1 MNEFLKLFGDR
12 RLCAA
17 EERASPPTLYSA
29 GPTTQLM
36 YEIVGADDTG
46 MEEFNA
52 IAQRVERKSW
62 SAASQMYCDRGWN
75 AVFVGAAS
83 EVMSRNL
90 CLIRELMEEI
100 LGWVYRRALLE
111 DYDPNRMRVKCLC
124 EQLVKENPIGYS
136 APELVYE
143 KALKDF
149 LCASFFGMTG
159 ETPWDGSERVNGGVL
174 RYHASDREVFRSYL
188 FNRTNIEYVSKRKYN
203 WGRMYKEG
211 GRYCLPLNASV
222 RLNRDFQED

>member
-1 MNEFLKLFGDR
+1 MNELLKLFGER

-17 EERASPPTLYSA
+17 EERASSPTLYAA
-29 GPTTQLM
+29 GSSTQLM
-36 YEIVGADDTG
+36 YEIVGADDAG

-52 IAQRVERKSW
+52 IAQGAERRSW
-62 SAASQMYCDRGWN
+62 SAASQMYCGRGWN
-75 AVFVGAAS
+75 AVFVGAAN

-90 CLIRELMEEI
+90 CLIRELMEQI

-111 DYDPNRMRVKCLC
+111 DYDPNRMGIRRLC
-124 EQLVKENPIGYS
+124 EQLVKENPIGYA

-149 LCASFFGMTG
+149 LWASFAGMTG
-159 ETPWDGSERVNGGVL
+159 ETPWDGSERVDGGVFSCP
-174 RYHASDREVFRSYL
+174 ASDREVFRSYL
-188 FNRTNIEYVSKRKYN
+188 FSKTHIEYVSKRKYN

-211 GRYCLPLNASV
+211 GRYYLPLNASV
-222 RLNRDFQED
+222 RFYEDFQED